1 MCYIARCFIA
11 GNSIVLYIQH
21 MARDDLQVNVRI
33 PADLKA
39 ALEVQANANYRSLTG
54 EIVARLRRT
63 LEEDDLLNAVAGQ
76 VERLEERVK
85 NLEDERRTVYD
96 GD

>member
-1 MCYIARCFIA
+1 MCYVSRCFIA
-11 GNSIVLYIQH
+11 RNSIVLYIEH

-39 ALEVQANANYRSLTG
+39 ALEAKANSNYRSLTG
-54 EIVARLRRT
+54 EIVARLWRT
-63 LEEDDLLNAVAGQ
+63 LEEDDLLNAVAGD
-76 VERLEERVK
+76 VEDLKERVK
-85 NLEDERRTVYD
+85 NLEDERRIAYD

>member
-1 MCYIARCFIA
+1 
-11 GNSIVLYIQH
+11 

-39 ALEVQANANYRSLTG
+39 ALEAKANSNYRSLTG
-54 EIVARLRRT
+54 EIVARLWRT
-63 LEEDDLLNAVAGQ
+63 LEEDDLLNAVAGD
-76 VERLEERVK
+76 VEDLKERVK
-85 NLEDERRTVYD
+85 NLEDERRIAYD

>member
-1 MCYIARCFIA
+1 MKR
-11 GNSIVLYIQH
+11 
-21 MARDDLQVNVRI
+21 MAQNDVQVNFRM

-39 ALEVQANANYRSLTG
+39 ALEAKANASYRSLTG

-76 VERLEERVK
+76 VEELQERVK